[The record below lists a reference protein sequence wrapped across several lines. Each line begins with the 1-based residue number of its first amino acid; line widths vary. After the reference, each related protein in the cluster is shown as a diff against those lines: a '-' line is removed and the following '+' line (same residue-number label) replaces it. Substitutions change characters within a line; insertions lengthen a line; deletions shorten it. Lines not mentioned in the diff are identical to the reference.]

1 MDIFAQKKILVSTV
15 IVLAVL
21 NLCSIGVFV
30 WKVLLP
36 PPKPQTEVPGD
47 NRDVSG
53 ILERELNLTRDQ
65 VDRIRDLRGDFAEKE
80 RQLVEAIRDERDS
93 MNAEMFNITTR
104 EDVIRSLARKI
115 ADNEYTMEMLRFDQA
130 TKLKSVCTP
139 EQAEKFGKLV
149 REMRD
154 LLKPDQKPVR
164 EQKKGPPKRDDQNR

>member
-1 MDIFAQKKILVSTV
+1 MDIFAQKKMLVRTV
-15 IVLAVL
+15 IVLAAL

-30 WKVLLP
+30 WKVLMP
-36 PPKPQTEVPGD
+36 PPKPQTEAPE
-47 NRDVSG
+47 NQRDVSG

-65 VDRIRDLRGDFAEKE
+65 VDRIRDLRADFAQKE
-80 RQLVEAIRDERDS
+80 RHLVDERDS

-104 EDVIRSLARKI
+104 EELIRSLAREI
-115 ADNEYTMEMLRFDQA
+115 ADNEYNMEMLRFDQA

-154 LLKPDQKPVR
+154 LFKPDEKPAR
-164 EQKKGPPKRDDQNR
+164 EKKKGPPKRDDQNR

>member
-1 MDIFAQKKILVSTV
+1 MDIFAQKKILASTV

-21 NLCSIGVFV
+21 NLCSIGVFML
-30 WKVLLP
+30 KVLLP
-36 PPKPQTEVPGD
+36 PPKPQTEVPVD
-47 NRDVSG
+47 NRDVTV
-53 ILERELNLTRDQ
+53 ILERELNLTRVQ
-65 VDRIRDLRGDFAEKE
+65 VDRIRDLRRDFAEKE

-93 MNAEMFNITTR
+93 MNAEMFNKTTR
-104 EDVIRSLARKI
+104 EDVVRSLARKI
-115 ADNEYTMEMLRFDQA
+115 ADNEYNMEMLRFDQA

-154 LLKPDQKPVR
+154 LFKPDEKPAR